1 MDRFDKVFSVLTE
14 DQGWSPENANKI
26 MVYCAEQGMNP
37 IEAGA
42 RFVAGMAGLPSIDM
56 RKNFFNPWNMFP
68 KKSEPQKGLPR
79 PDKPNKQPIQKAL
92 PPSTVDAVVSK
103 PQGPQQPVAPKPA
116 WRSNTLKTG
125 VTGKPQGPQ
134 QPVAPIPQFGG
145 SEQAQNIKRINQLT
159 KGPIGDNTISK
170 PLIRSTRISPQQGPS
185 LSTNV
190 APKPQFSTNV
200 PAPKPAWNSL
210 SKVKPSVSGLRSG
223 LAGAAITAAA
233 QPLINK
239 ASEEGAKGLFRTVA
253 GIMGKTNKAQQ
264 VAPSAYNKS
273 GPDLTRDIVS
283 GVKSREKSQVS
294 GVGTLPRVAE
304 PYRPERPKASKE
316 EPVKRSAPKLSAAAK
331 DFDKTFAAAR
341 AAGEKEFTW
350 RGKRYNTKLK

>member
-1 MDRFDKVFSVLTE
+1 MDKFDEVFSCLTE
-14 DQGWSPENANKI
+14 EQGWSPENANKI

-68 KKSEPQKGLPR
+68 KKPEPQKGLPR
-79 PDKPNKQPIQKAL
+79 PDKSNKQLTQKAL

-116 WRSNTLKTG
+116 WRANTLKTG

-190 APKPQFSTNV
+190 DPKPQFSTNV

-210 SKVKPSVSGLRSG
+210 SKVKPQVSNTLSNVARVASTVASLRK
-223 LAGAAITAAA
+223 LTPAGVAAA
-233 QPLINK
+233 VMEPRPTADGTLDAARKRGDLNK
-239 ASEEGAKGLFRTVA
+239 KP
-253 GIMGKTNKAQQ
+253 Q
-264 VAPSAYNKS
+264 
-273 GPDLTRDIVS
+273 
-283 GVKSREKSQVS
+283 

-316 EPVKRSAPKLSAAAK
+316 EPVKRSASKLSAAAK
-331 DFDKTFAAAR
+331 DFDKTFASAR
-341 AAGEKEFTW
+341 DAGKGEFTW
-350 RGKRYNTKLK
+350 RGKRYSTKLK